1 MMHETEKNIEAVTQR
16 FSVKKYFPENFAK
29 FTGKHLCQSFFLF
42 FFFFRPE
49 ACNFIKEK
57 TLVEV
62 FPCDFFG
69 NF

>member
-16 FSVKKYFPENFAK
+16 CSMKKYFLENFAK
-29 FTGKHLCQSFFLF
+29 FTGKHLGRSFLF

-62 FPCDFFG
+62 FACDFFG